1 MSVPIQP
8 MTDYVVLQAEEA
20 AAKTASGIYLPNN
33 AQEKSKV
40 AKVVAAGKSVA
51 DVKVGDRVL
60 YKNEYEATNVKV
72 DGNEYVV
79 VSKEN
84 IIATVK

>member
-8 MTDYVVLQAEEA
+8 MTDYVVVQAEEA
-20 AAKTASGIYLPNN
+20 AAKTASGIYLPSN

-40 AKVVAAGKSVA
+40 AKVVAVGKGVA
-51 DVKVGDRVL
+51 DVKVGERVL

-79 VSKEN
+79 VFKEN